1 MLRHWWKG
9 LTVLLLLYVLVF
21 SFTTKLAPGLIGVD
35 QARLEPGNNERVLV
49 GYNTSFADENANP
62 QIFLEHE
69 GVYFCTSIS
78 EVISNDRIRFTV
90 TVPDTL
96 QVPFFNVYANSNID
110 GTVLL
115 ENAFSV
121 SGASIG
127 ASPQA
132 ATCQPKVDV
141 NAHIH
146 FGFPFQ
152 PIIFE
157 SIRNLMFHVPMWF
170 TMFLIMLISFVSSIR
185 YLYKPRIELDLR
197 ALTAVKTGMLFA
209 VLGLVTGSIWARF
222 TWGAWWVNDP
232 QLNGALV
239 TFLIYAGY
247 LILRSGIADDQKQAR
262 VAAVF
267 NIFAYVI
274 LFILLMILPRFTE
287 GLHPGKGG
295 NPGFNSY
302 DLDSSLRLV
311 FYPAV
316 LGWMLLGY
324 WMYHLNLRM
333 NRIRTRLYYDDKDL
347 FPSSNHDKK
356 G

>member
-1 MLRHWWKG
+1 MLRHWWKA
-9 LTVLLLLYVLVF
+9 LCAILLLYVLIF
-21 SFTTKLAPGLIGVD
+21 SFAAKLAPGLIAVD
-35 QARLEPGNNERVLV
+35 QPLLAPGESERVLV
-49 GYNTSFADENANP
+49 GFNTSFEQENANL
-62 QIFLEHE
+62 QVFLEHD
-69 GVYFCTSIS
+69 GHYFCTEIIEILSDDK
-78 EVISNDRIRFTV
+78 VRFAV
-90 TVPDTL
+90 QIPDT
-96 QVPFFNVYANSNID
+96 VRMSFFNVYANSNID
-110 GTVLL
+110 GTILL
-115 ENAFSV
+115 ENAFSFD
-121 SGASIG
+121 GTTLPNFQPRG
-127 ASPQA
+127 
-132 ATCQPKVDV
+132 TCQPIVEV
-141 NAHIH
+141 NEHIY

-170 TMFLIMLISFVSSIR
+170 TMFLIMLISFVASIR
-185 YLYKPRIELDLR
+185 YLNNPTSELDLR

-209 VLGLVTGSIWARF
+209 LLGLITGSIWARF

-262 VAAVF
+262 IAAVF

-302 DLDSSLRLV
+302 DLDSSLRMV

-324 WMYHLNLRM
+324 WIYHLELRL
-333 NRIRTRLYYDDKDL
+333 NRIRTRLYYEDTDL
-347 FPSSNHDKK
+347 HSSISNDKK